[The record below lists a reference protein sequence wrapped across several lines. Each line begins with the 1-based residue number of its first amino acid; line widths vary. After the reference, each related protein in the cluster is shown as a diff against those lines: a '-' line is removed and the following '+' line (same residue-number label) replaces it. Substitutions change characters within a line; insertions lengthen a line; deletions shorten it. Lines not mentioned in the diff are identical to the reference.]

1 MQENQ
6 NEDRN
11 EERFNDPTAGD
22 VETRVVEYSMQETI
36 QPIQQIQDKLL
47 VFYELAKVDSEL
59 TEIEEEKGDLPHTIK
74 TQEANIKSYEAFIS
88 ENEKIIDKLDTE
100 EQTLTKENEASEA
113 IINKYDEQKYS
124 VKSNKEY
131 DDIVKAIDT
140 NFVIV
145 EKNEKRIKEILSEI
159 EALSTKVDDYK
170 KRLEE
175 ESKELEEN
183 RSKLDEL
190 NQQYEDEEKELNQ
203 KREKLIKQLD
213 EDKKNQYN
221 RINKSYKGEA
231 IAVVR
236 KENCSGCFNSIPPQR
251 VIEIR
256 SAQRIFTCQ
265 SCGRILIDETLLNS
279 EPGTE

>member
-1 MQENQ
+1 MQDNQ
-6 NEDRN
+6 NEDQLN
-11 EERFNDPTAGD
+11 EQSAEN
-22 VETRVVEYSMQETI
+22 VETRVVEYSMQEAI

-47 VFYELAKVDSEL
+47 VFYELSKVDSEL
-59 TEIEEEKGDLPHTIK
+59 AEIEEEKGDLPHTIK
-74 TQEANIKSYEAFIS
+74 TQEENIKGYETYIS
-88 ENEKIIDKLDTE
+88 DNEKVIDKLDSE
-100 EQTLTKENEASEA
+100 EQDLTKEIKSCEE
-113 IINKYDEQKYS
+113 IITKYDEQKYG

-140 NFVIV
+140 NFTMV
-145 EKNEKRIKEILSEI
+145 EKNEKRIKEIISEV
-159 EALSTKVDDYK
+159 ETLTTKVDDYK

-183 RSKLDEL
+183 KSRLDEL
-190 NQQYEDEEKELNQ
+190 NQQYEDEEKELNE
-203 KREKLIKQLD
+203 KRDELIKQLD
-213 EDKKNQYN
+213 DDKKNLYN
-221 RINKSYKGEA
+221 RINRSYKGEA

-256 SAQRIFTCQ
+256 SAQKIFTCQ

-279 EPGTE
+279 EPGIGE

>member
-1 MQENQ
+1 MQDNQ
-6 NEDRN
+6 NE
-11 EERFNDPTAGD
+11 EQFNDPSSEN

-47 VFYELAKVDSEL
+47 VFYELAQVDSEL
-59 TEIEEEKGDLPHTIK
+59 AEIEEEKGDLPHTIK
-74 TQEANIKSYEAFIS
+74 RQEENIKNYQEYIS
-88 ENEKIIDKLDTE
+88 ENEKVIDKLDIE
-100 EQTLTKENEASEA
+100 EQKLAKENKSCEE

-131 DDIVKAIDT
+131 DDIVKAIDS
-140 NFVIV
+140 NFTIV
-145 EKNEKRIKEILSEI
+145 EKNEKRIKEIISEV
-159 EALSTKVDDYK
+159 ETLSTKVDDYK
-170 KRLEE
+170 KRFEE

-183 RSKLDEL
+183 KSRLDEL
-190 NQQYEDEEKELNQ
+190 NQQYEDEEKELNE
-203 KREKLIKQLD
+203 KRDELIKKLD
-213 EDKKNQYN
+213 EDKKNLYN

-231 IAVVR
+231 ISVVR

-279 EPGTE
+279 EPGQSE